1 MWRAKGTEGFEK
13 QMNRLMDLTAYQ
25 VKKMKEQPEK
35 YYLLVNEPECTNV
48 CYWYVP
54 ERLRPRQFPQAYTR
68 DWHIELGKITA
79 ELKGR
84 MMSAGTIMISYQ
96 PLGEYPN
103 FFRSIIS
110 NQAIQEADVD
120 FMLDEMDR
128 LGHDL

>member
-1 MWRAKGTEGFEK
+1 
-13 QMNRLMDLTAYQ
+13 
-25 VKKMKEQPEK
+25 MKEQPEK
-35 YYLLVNEPECTNV
+35 FYLLNDEPECTNV

-68 DWHIELGKITA
+68 DWHIELGKVTA
-79 ELKGR
+79 TLKGR
-84 MMSAGTIMISYQ
+84 MMSSGSIMISYQ

-103 FFRSIIS
+103 FFRSILS